1 MQKILKNK
9 TFRIVSIVVVLGVL
23 SWGVYRSMPRQA
35 DISESEIFSREQVED
50 AMKETIE
57 HLDAADYE
65 ALRENA
71 DSGMQSALNEETLK
85 PAKEEIADVWGARQR
100 FGKMYITEISKG
112 DTHYAVGEVT
122 VTYEEVSVTYRLT
135 YDRGMRLA
143 GLYMK

>member
-9 TFRIVSIVVVLGVL
+9 TFRIASIVVVLAVL

-35 DISESEIFSREQVED
+35 DISESEIFSRGQVEA
-50 AMKETIE
+50 AMKETIGR
-57 HLDAADYE
+57 LDEADYE

-71 DSGMQSALNEETLK
+71 NSGMQSALNEEMLQ
-85 PAKEEIADVWGARQR
+85 PAKEEIAASWGERQR

-135 YDRGMRLA
+135 YDQDMLLA